1 MAKVL
6 LMIIGLLV
14 LGIGGLGG
22 LLWNAGNQSIDAQS
36 FKSAIKGNCNRLM
49 GSQLGRLAEDEE
61 VQDTVKDIC
70 KCAADMAYGNFKDQP
85 PIKLVSLTQ
94 DPKARAKIKQITLE
108 CLERA
113 DIPTEFELP
122 QQADASEEDM
132 SEE

>member
-36 FKSAIKGNCNRLM
+36 FKAAIKGNCSRLL

-61 VQDTVKDIC
+61 AQDTIKDIC

-85 PIKLVSLTQ
+85 PIKLISLTQ
-94 DPKARAKIKQITLE
+94 DPKARAKIKQITQE

-113 DIPTEFELP
+113 DIPTEIEWR
-122 QQADASEEDM
+122 QANTSEDDM